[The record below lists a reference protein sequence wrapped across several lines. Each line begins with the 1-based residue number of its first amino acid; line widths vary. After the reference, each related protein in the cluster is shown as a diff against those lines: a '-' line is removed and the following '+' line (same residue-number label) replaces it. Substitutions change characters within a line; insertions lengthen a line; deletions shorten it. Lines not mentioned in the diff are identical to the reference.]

1 MTEHIDARGLSCPQP
16 IFLTQEMIWKV
27 KKGVIEIMVDDPTA
41 KQNITRT
48 AEREGWNVKIREQ
61 DDDEYLIILEKK

>member
-1 MTEHIDARGLSCPQP
+1 MTEYIDARGLSCPQP

-48 AEREGWNVKIREQ
+48 AEREGWSVDIREQ
-61 DDDEYLIILEKK
+61 DDDEYLIILTRN